1 METHMT
7 NVLDMIDN
15 GSTDHPPIVKT
26 TARKWK
32 RFGKRP
38 SYVFKLSAFP
48 IQIKIKS
55 VFLVDQKV
63 NLFENQY

>member
-1 METHMT
+1 MT

-15 GSTDHPPIVKT
+15 GSMDIPIFKM